1 MRRCSVIL
9 LAAIL
14 WGCGAETC
22 PEVVCED
29 IVYVGL
35 EPPIEGTY
43 QVELMTEAGT
53 FSFSCSE
60 GVVDGDGA
68 VACDQDGFQLPGR
81 PERVE
86 LRVQAGV
93 WGAEHRFNE
102 LLYHEV
108 RAGGAEC
115 PSLCVH
121 AELNLV
127 MQ

>member
-1 MRRCSVIL
+1 M
-9 LAAIL
+9 
-14 WGCGAETC
+14 GCGAETC

-68 VACDQDGFQLPGR
+68 VACDQDGFHHPDALSG
-81 PERVE
+81 V
-86 LRVQAGV
+86 AGSSRCL
-93 WGAEHRFNE
+93 GQSIDLMNF
-102 LLYHEV
+102 YHEV

-115 PSLCVH
+115 PFFAFMLNSTWSCNDAPSLRCTDSR
-121 AELNLV
+121 
-127 MQ
+127 